1 MAQRI
6 DKDSL
11 KLDQPRR
18 TPGHPTKSHVVKTKI
33 DGKEKILRFG
43 EQGAKTAG
51 KPKAGESQAMKD
63 KRASFKSRH
72 AKNIAKGKSSP
83 AYWADKVKWA
93 EGGEV
98 KGMAVGGGWGAM
110 AEANKAAASNEREKQ
125 ARAEAA
131 ASMRSAGVTGIG
143 GGTRPADREG
153 PLTARTMAS
162 DLGNMVELD
171 RTVYDDD
178 DDDRSLPVTNVSF
191 NNATF
196 APSNDISD
204 EMRRYLSSPPGAYP
218 EPMGPVSPPSVIK
231 TTLLNDNV
239 APLSQVSQVSQPSQP
254 RGFLGTLMDIPGA
267 IGRDLKMGY
276 QAGLFRSRD
285 TQRENLMEAG
295 YTPAEINDYFA
306 RTDATLAR
314 NAAEAAMR
322 GNRDDA
328 GMQAPSNYADLARA
342 FAQEYNVV
350 GRNRTQLM
358 PLLETFL
365 RSRGILDPSTYS
377 ENIFNT
383 LSIPMQEG
391 GSVDLER
398 LLERYGPRGA
408 DARRERPIEQD
419 GMVYDEWARGFI
431 TPEQRLS
438 QLREFQREMPR
449 DYEDY
454 LAAGFRQPE
463 LTAANITRPLPSYRA
478 RNYMTPE
485 QAAEIGFG
493 TLEAYEPTLRE
504 KHTYAL
510 EEGLQKLGA
519 SRSLARDL
527 AEGALGN
534 PESTSDLG
542 IGLADFTPMSL
553 IYGGQ
558 EGARTFERGINAGD
572 PLTAGLGAA
581 EVGLSALEAFPL
593 TAAGGRAL
601 KRALPTAEDA
611 LNRMLDSYDPN
622 VLGSNLGNIGGGRGR
637 RPPPLISPEERTV
650 ISGIG
655 KRADQSAIRDQISA
669 QKMSYPA
676 DQGWAQDAMSVAK
689 ITPKDGKF
697 KVAYKEVPYNFE
709 KPPENMSPDEWQRT
723 MVGRQVDEIRKLAQR
738 AKDGDPAAMDIIRQA
753 NWYRSMRSALR
764 NEFGG
769 MGDVFADV
777 LGATSAQ
784 TGVEMNWRNAVEIMR
799 RYSRG
804 EYDDEIRMYQEMLDS
819 GDVNPTRL
827 QQMHKDPDNPFRL
840 ITNAAG
846 ALFNTNSPAATK
858 ALFDMFRVA
867 DGAPKTPNFTGNL
880 IGYTNAATVDVWDA
894 RHLRRLAGL
903 PRLPPPVEKGVTGE
917 HLKGSTLEEPKIGG
931 EFGFG
936 QRVKRD
942 AARIIND
949 EGILREV
956 APDLED
962 MNPDDL
968 QAVAWFLEK
977 ELWTKNGWTN
987 KAGEGGSFEYEASLA
1002 GAASPEN
1009 VTALRREL
1017 NQRFKPPAP
1026 RKTETEEQYAERV
1039 AAAKSVFDA
1048 RQIEAMNELDA
1059 MKAPLARYVL
1069 GISVERPGMRPSNL
1083 RQAEVAERLGEP
1095 AKVDPSVVMYQINNT
1110 YGRFMKADERSF
1122 NAEFVTRK
1130 GFDPSAVTRRMVE
1143 IAKES
1148 NQDSAFISRVLPQRT
1163 ENSRPGVEIYFRK
1176 RQGPDFARK
1185 LSDKL
1190 SDYGVDGFTYVTD
1203 NRVMD
1208 RPRAQAG
1215 ASEEAVA
1222 GINGLRFQYIPE
1234 FDMGRDAWAAMS
1246 PAERAAK
1253 IDEIEDVFNVII
1265 NDIEA
1270 SEPGISGANLMHYET
1285 NLFERGDYDGLL
1297 AETARKAD

>member
-63 KRASFKSRH
+63 KRARFKSRH

-110 AEANKAAASNEREKQ
+110 AEANKAAASKEREKQ

-162 DLGNMVELD
+162 DLGNMIELD
-171 RTVYDDD
+171 RTVFASDDD
-178 DDDRSLPVTNVSF
+178 D
-191 NNATF
+191 
-196 APSNDISD
+196 ISPQ
-204 EMRRYLSSPPGAYP
+204 MRAYLSSPPGTVA
-218 EPMGPVSPPSVIK
+218 EPPVGPMPAPSVI
-231 TTLLNDNV
+231 TSRPLGDNV
-239 APLSQVSQVSQPSQP
+239 APLSQLSQVSQPSQP
-254 RGFLGTLMDIPGA
+254 MGFFETIRNIPGA

-276 QAGLFRSRD
+276 QAGMFRGRD

-295 YTPAEINDYFA
+295 YTPTQIADYFA

-328 GMQAPSNYADLARA
+328 TMPTNYADLARA

-383 LSIPMQEG
+383 LSVPMQEG

-398 LLERYGPRGA
+398 LLERYGPRGNVDRSTGRLPPSAPEYVPPEVFDERMAPSPGTAEDIRSRALANRRAMREA
-408 DARRERPIEQD
+408 DTFGDTAAAMASGPWQEAARRMSIA
-419 GMVYDEWARGFI
+419 G
-431 TPEQRLS
+431 S
-438 QLREFQREMPR
+438 REGV
-449 DYEDY
+449 
-454 LAAGFRQPE
+454 AGFLPE
-463 LTAANITRPLPSYRA
+463 TQNPYLRA
-478 RNYMTPE
+478 L
-485 QAAEIGFG
+485 QASTG
-493 TLEAYEPTLRE
+493 Y
-504 KHTYAL
+504 
-510 EEGLQKLGA
+510 LG
-519 SRSLARDL
+519 DV
-527 AEGALGN
+527 
-534 PESTSDLG
+534 
-542 IGLADFTPMSL
+542 GLA
-553 IYGGQ
+553 
-558 EGARTFERGINAGD
+558 
-572 PLTAGLGAA
+572 
-581 EVGLSALEAFPL
+581 GLSAAEAGI
-593 TAAGGRAL
+593 AGGAGLIAEALPQGLYESIPGAPRRSPDEFERKFAEELAYGIPESIAGLSGARSVTMLDDIADALAASPAATTRAL
-601 KRALPTAEDA
+601 DQ
-611 LNRMLDSYDPN
+611 MLESYDPN

-676 DQGWAQDAMSVAK
+676 DQGWAQGAMQVHK
-689 ITPKDGKF
+689 ITPKKDKF
-697 KVAYKEVPYNFE
+697 EVTYKEVPYNFE
-709 KPPENMSPDEWQRT
+709 KPPENMSPAEWQRT
-723 MVGRQVDEIRKLAQR
+723 MVDRQVDEIRKLAQR
-738 AKDGDPAAMDIIRQA
+738 AKDGDPAAMDIIKQA
-753 NWYRSMRSALR
+753 NWYRSMRSTLR
-764 NEFGG
+764 SEFGG

-784 TGVEMNWRNAVEIMR
+784 TGVELNWRNAVEIMR

-804 EYDDEIRMYQEMLDS
+804 EYDNELRMYKEMLDA
-819 GDVNPTRL
+819 GNVNPNVLTEL
-827 QQMHKDPDNPFRL
+827 HKSEDNPFRL
-840 ITNAAG
+840 ITSAAG
-846 ALFNTNSPAATK
+846 ALFNMNSPAATK
-858 ALFDMFRVA
+858 ALFDMFRTA
-867 DGAPKTPNFTGNL
+867 EGAPKTPNFTGNL
-880 IGYTNAATVDVWDA
+880 IGYINAATVDVWDA
-894 RHLRRLAGL
+894 RHLRRLSGQD
-903 PRLPPPVEKGVTGE
+903 RLPPPIETGVTGE
-917 HLKGSTLEEPKIGG
+917 HLVGSTLEEPKIGG

-949 EGILREV
+949 EGIIKEV
-956 APDLED
+956 APDLAD
-962 MNPDDL
+962 INPDDL
-968 QAVAWFLEK
+968 QAIAWFIEK

-987 KAGEGGSFEYEASLA
+987 KAGEGGSLEYEASLA
-1002 GAASPEN
+1002 GAASPEG
-1009 VTALRREL
+1009 VRALRREL
-1017 NQRFKPPAP
+1017 NQSFKPPAP
-1026 RKTETEEQYAERV
+1026 RKRETEEQYAQRV
-1039 AAAKSVFDA
+1039 AAAKSAFDA

-1069 GISVERPGMRPSNL
+1069 GISVERRGVRPSNL
-1083 RQAEVAERLGEP
+1083 RQALVASRLGEP
-1095 AKVDPSVVMYQINNT
+1095 AKVDPNVVMYQINNT

-1208 RPRAQAG
+1208 RPKAQAG

-1253 IDEIEDVFNVII
+1253 IDEIERKFRQIVR
-1265 NDIEA
+1265 DI
-1270 SEPGISGANLMHYET
+1270 SETEPVVSGANLMHYET

-1297 AETARKAD
+1297 GTSTSRRD